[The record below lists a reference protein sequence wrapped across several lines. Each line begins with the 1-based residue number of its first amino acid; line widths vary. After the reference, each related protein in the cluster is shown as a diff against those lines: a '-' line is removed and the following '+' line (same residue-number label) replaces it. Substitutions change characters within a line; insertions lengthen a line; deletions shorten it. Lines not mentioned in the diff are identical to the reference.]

1 LRISGVKISD
11 ILARW
16 YYDQKRDLP
25 WRKTKNPYA
34 IWVSEIILQQTRV
47 AQGIDYYHR
56 FMKRFPDLQSLANA
70 KTEEVLKVWQGLGYY
85 SRARNMHAAAGQIIN
100 EHRGVFPSTYQEM
113 LKLKGIGPY
122 TAAAIASIAF
132 NEPRAVIDG
141 NVHRVIARLFG
152 LFEPPGQVPAKCGIC
167 KQAEALLDLA
177 EPGIH
182 NQAVMEF
189 GALVCTP
196 ANPSCQSCPL
206 QRHCAAFRK
215 DKVGELPVRS
225 RHIKQKHRYFHYFI
239 MHSGN
244 RILIRQRTGKDIWQD
259 LFEFPLIETPRP
271 VSAGRLMESPSWN
284 QLFMNRPVKPVRVSK
299 IFRHTLT
306 HQVIHAKFYHLD
318 IFSADNVLR
327 SSFREVPLAELRK
340 FPVPKL
346 IENYLEILID

>member
-16 YYDQKRDLP
+16 YLDHRRDLP
-25 WRKTKNPYA
+25 WRKTKDPYA

-56 FMKRFPDLQSLANA
+56 FMNRFPDLQSLAEA
-70 KTEEVLKVWQGLGYY
+70 HIEEVLKVWQGLGYY
-85 SRARNMHAAAGQIIN
+85 ARARNMHAAALQVVE
-100 EHRGVFPSTYQEM
+100 EHGGAFPATYQEM

-122 TAAAIASIAF
+122 TAAAIASIAYD
-132 NEPRAVIDG
+132 EPRAVMDG

-152 LFEPPGQVPAKCGIC
+152 VFEPPRPAGEKCVIC
-167 KQAEALLDLA
+167 RRAEDLLDHV

-182 NQAVMEF
+182 NQAIMEF

-206 QRHCAAFRK
+206 GKQCSAYATGQ
-215 DKVGELPVRS
+215 VEQLPVRNKN
-225 RHIKQKHRYFHYFI
+225 IKKKHRYFHYFI
-239 MHSGN
+239 IISGN
-244 RILIRQRTGKDIWQD
+244 RVLVRQRTGKDIWQH
-259 LFEFPLIETPRP
+259 LFEFPMIETSGP
-271 VSAGRLMESPSWN
+271 VSPGRLMESPSWK
-284 QLFMNRPVKPVRVSK
+284 QLFMDRRIKPFRMSK
-299 IFRHTLT
+299 IIRHNLT
-306 HQVIHAKFYHLD
+306 HQVIHARFYHLD
-318 IFSADNVLR
+318 SFPVDGPK
-327 SSFREVPLAELRK
+327 SSFQEVPLAGLGK